1 MSHQVRA
8 SEAPSVYSL
17 VVFMQIQ
24 NEFEV
29 AAPPER
35 VYAFLLDVNRVV
47 ACVPGA
53 ELSEVVDPDTFKGKV
68 KIKVGPITVAYNGT
82 ARIAD
87 RDEAS
92 HKATLQ
98 ADGRETTGPGSA
110 RASAVMTVEPAPSG
124 SKVRLETDFNVAGR
138 VANFGRGVMEDVSRR
153 LVTQMAACIK
163 SNLEAAAEP
172 AASAEPAGAPSPPA
186 APPSPVPPSGGPAGA
201 VPPTPAESARD
212 ESSTAASGTTA
223 PPGATPS
230 GGPRPAPGPPP
241 PRPAAAPAPV
251 AAKPVNA
258 LSLFFAVLW
267 DRIKRLFRRR

>member
-1 MSHQVRA
+1 
-8 SEAPSVYSL
+8 
-17 VVFMQIQ
+17 MQIQ

-82 ARIAD
+82 ARIAE

-124 SKVRLETDFNVAGR
+124 SMVRLETDFNVAGR

-153 LVTQMAACIK
+153 LVNQMAACIK
-163 SNLEAAAEP
+163 SNLEAAEEPAASAEPAAAEP
-172 AASAEPAGAPSPPA
+172 AASAEPAATEPAASAGPAAAPPSPAPAPASGPEPPPA
-186 APPSPVPPSGGPAGA
+186 APP
-201 VPPTPAESARD
+201 
-212 ESSTAASGTTA
+212 
-223 PPGATPS
+223 
-230 GGPRPAPGPPP
+230 PRPAPAPP
-241 PRPAAAPAPV
+241 PV

-258 LSLFFAVLW
+258 LSLFFAILW
-267 DRIKRLFRRR
+267 DRIKRLFRRS